1 MKKITCLLLLYSGS
15 LVLPGM
21 LYGQE
26 EESAE
31 VSLEQ
36 YTDEFQENFFEALKQ
51 KGIENYD
58 KAINSLLECKR
69 LDSANTVVDHEL
81 AKAYLASGQ
90 PVQALEYAIVSL
102 QDEPANLWYLET
114 LVQAAMQQ
122 GNALEIVKGRIPLT
136 NTTLKEN
143 LATVFYR
150 KNEYRAALGVL
161 EEMEH
166 SEFSE
171 HLETKVRD
179 SILLEKDIGVP
190 AVKAENP
197 LEAYRLELR
206 ELLEE
211 EDVMA
216 LDTRS
221 REILEEFP
229 SIPYFYYIRGM
240 ALNEQQKFKEAAT
253 ILEEGLGYL
262 LEDTVL
268 EQDFYKAL
276 ATSYSGLGN
285 TVKASMYLNKIKT
298 GL

>member
-285 TVKASMYLNKIKT
+285 TVKASMYMNKIKT

>member
-1 MKKITCLLLLYSGS
+1 
-15 LVLPGM
+15 M

>member
-36 YTDEFQENFFEALKQ
+36 YTDEVQENFFEALKQ